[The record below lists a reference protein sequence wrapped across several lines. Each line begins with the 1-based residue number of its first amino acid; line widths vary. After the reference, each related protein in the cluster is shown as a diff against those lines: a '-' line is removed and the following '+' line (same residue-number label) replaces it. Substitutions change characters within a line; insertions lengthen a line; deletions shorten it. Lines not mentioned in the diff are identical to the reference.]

1 MDKLIVY
8 TFLIFALLGLSAAK
22 INNPNSF
29 PNWLNAYEKK
39 KIENKKELVLSQ
51 IRSKYLAE
59 RYFDNV
65 AHDGTPETKE
75 YNVKLDG
82 TESFDLDKNDGI
94 RYSWSQIGNPIVKL
108 SDPNSPVTYFE
119 APEGEYKFKLTV
131 TDIYGA
137 SANTT
142 KIVTIGA
149 EPNNTPTPII
159 LVTNEKKPKPKP
171 KPKPKKKKTK
181 KQRQA
186 EETLRKLKKKI
197 GG

>member
-1 MDKLIVY
+1 MDKLIIY

-59 RYFDNV
+59 RYFDNI
-65 AHDGTPETKE
+65 AHDGTPKTKI
-75 YNVKLDG
+75 YDVKLDATG
-82 TESFDLDKNDGI
+82 SFDLDNFDGV
-94 RYSWSQIGNPIVKL
+94 RYSWNQIGEKTVKL
-108 SDPNSPVTYFE
+108 TNPNSPVIYFE
-119 APEGEYKFKLTV
+119 AIEGEYKFKLTV
-131 TDIYGA
+131 TDAYGA
-137 SANTT
+137 SADTT
-142 KIVTIGA
+142 KTITIGA

-159 LVTNEKKPKPKP
+159 FVTNEKKPLPPKP
-171 KPKPKKKKTK
+171 KARPKKSK
-181 KQRQA
+181 KQREA
-186 EETLRKLKKKI
+186 EEALRKLKKKI

>member
-1 MDKLIVY
+1 MNEIIIYVILI
-8 TFLIFALLGLSAAK
+8 AGLLGLTATK
-22 INNPNSF
+22 IDNPNTF
-29 PNWLNAYEKK
+29 PKWLNKTERKKVKDSQEKIQAQIQSKYEK
-39 KIENKKELVLSQ
+39 
-51 IRSKYLAE
+51 E

-131 TDIYGA
+131 TDVYGA
-137 SANTT
+137 SADTT

-149 EPNNTPTPII
+149 EPNNTPRPII
-159 LVTNEKKPKPKP
+159 VVTNEKKPKPPKP
-171 KPKPKKKKTK
+171 KPKPPKKSNKQKK
-181 KQRQA
+181 A